1 MPQKSI
7 EVLVQEL
14 KDNIGNV
21 PRQAVE
27 QALADLFEEVLE
39 YRNSVVGNFCIP
51 ENLLQ
56 QYEIVFDDEVA
67 LRQMLE
73 RHSSRAIDQFNH
85 VVNTRYLFALSG
97 AMRWPNSQE
106 ASMHFSS
113 DYKITMK

>member
-1 MPQKSI
+1 MI
-7 EVLVQEL
+7 EKTIQEQVQEL
-14 KDNIGNV
+14 RENVGKV

-39 YRNSVVGNFCIP
+39 YRNFVVGNFFIH
-51 ENLLQ
+51 EDLLE
-56 QYEIVFDDEVA
+56 QYKVVFDDDIV

-97 AMRWPNSQE
+97 AMRWSNSQE